1 MSTRAKNTIFLL
13 LVLVV
18 FTVGS
23 WAMGGTGVTPDFG
36 ADALTVSGPKKF
48 SFTVDYD
55 QVADLELVE
64 LTDPGTLL
72 SGGENRSYFWGSWEN
87 EAWGAYTLCASK
99 KADTAIR
106 LTTREGESL
115 VFNYQDDDTTKSML
129 QMFTDLLAHRAE
141 TEEAA

>member
-1 MSTRAKNTIFLL
+1 MSARAKNTIVLL

-23 WAMGGTGVTPDFG
+23 WATGGTGVTPDFG

-55 QVADLELVE
+55 QIADLELVE
-64 LTDPGTLL
+64 LATPGILL
-72 SGGENRSYFWGSWEN
+72 SGGENRSYFWGSWEH
-87 EAWGAYTLCASK
+87 ETWGPYTLCASK

-106 LTTREGESL
+106 LTTREGEFL
-115 VFNYQDDDTTKSML
+115 VFSYQDDDTTASMF

>member
-1 MSTRAKNTIFLL
+1 MSTKAKNTIFLI

-18 FTVGS
+18 FTVGA
-23 WAMGGTGVTPDFG
+23 WTMGGTGVTPDFG

-87 EAWGAYTLCASK
+87 EAWGAYTLCASQK
-99 KADTAIR
+99 IDTAIR
-106 LTTREGESL
+106 LTTRDGESL

-141 TEEAA
+141 TEETA